1 MFKAKLIQVLDLLK
15 KVALW
20 AFKVALKALK
30 IAVEETI
37 IVLQALDKLL
47 TNESAI

>member
-1 MFKAKLIQVLDLLK
+1 MKAKLIQTIDLLK

-20 AFKVALKALK
+20 AFKVALRGIK
-30 IAVEETI
+30 VVTEETI

-47 TNESAI
+47 TRETV

>member
-1 MFKAKLIQVLDLLK
+1 MKAKLIQTLDLLK

-20 AFKVALKALK
+20 AFKVALRGIK
-30 IAVEETI
+30 VVTEETI

-47 TNESAI
+47 TRETV

>member
-1 MFKAKLIQVLDLLK
+1 MKAKLIQTIDLLK

-20 AFKVALKALK
+20 AFKVALRGIK
-30 IAVEETI
+30 VVTEETI

-47 TNESAI
+47 TKESV